1 MSIID
6 FFYILLCSFWM
17 PMIFQI
23 LLRDS
28 VDKKHLLIGNI
39 ISTIILCIA
48 SLVVA
53 NEISLIIACLAIVIV
68 FLFCFKVKKILLL
81 YIPVAYVITV
91 LCNFLVEC
99 VYVEIVRLEIKDD
112 FESVDNLMQVWLI
125 TVTIFILTSI
135 ILFIQRKIQ
144 NKNAELLKNREFS
157 ALLVGNIMLCT
168 LALLI
173 NNWIDR
179 KNGFNSN
186 AIKTNLLV
194 FVGYLLLSIVIS
206 LIAFKVYN
214 TRESMRREKE
224 QYESLKE
231 YTNQIEIMYQSI
243 RGFKHDYV
251 NILNSISGYLEDE
264 KYDELK
270 NYFYENIM
278 KESKNIIRDDFKL
291 NQLSNIKDLALK
303 GLMSSKLIYA
313 HELGIEIVIDI
324 MDEINTFYINSMDLS
339 RIIGIYFD
347 NAIEA
352 ALEFQGKK
360 QIRFNVVK
368 EENSVALCLMNT
380 FVDKQIPL
388 SKLEKNGFSTKGE
401 GRGTGLYNAKEVLK
415 RYRNVTKSTSIK
427 DGFFIQSLIFQK

>member
-1 MSIID
+1 
-6 FFYILLCSFWM
+6 
-17 PMIFQI
+17 MIFQI

-157 ALLVGNIMLCT
+157 ALLVGNVMLCT

-179 KNGFNSN
+179 KKGFNSN

-324 MDEINTFYINSMDLS
+324 MDDINTFYINSMDLS

-388 SKLEKNGFSTKGE
+388 SKLEKNGFSTKGD